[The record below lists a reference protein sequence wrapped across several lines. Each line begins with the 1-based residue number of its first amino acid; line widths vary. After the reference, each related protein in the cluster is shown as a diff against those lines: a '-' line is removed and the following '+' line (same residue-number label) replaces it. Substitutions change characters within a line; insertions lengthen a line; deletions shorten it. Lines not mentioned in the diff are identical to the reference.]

1 MAKTSYFSCGG
12 QKRFLSSHRSYIVQS
27 RDEKYTKQHLYDTR
41 MPTKI
46 IYLTITYKDLVS
58 SQKRKNNRPKT
69 RNKNNIINEKNT
81 HHYQPIGRNKQDWPL
96 PACGSIYKGGLDPYC
111 NFQVSA
117 HQRKPTAACNLVL
130 QTPIFMLRSTNCV
143 ARNPK
148 FRKPSNFLQGTKIT
162 RTVIPDICHHALYRN
177 ATPRGSISVKVT

>member
-27 RDEKYTKQHLYDTR
+27 RDENYTKQHLYDTR

-96 PACGSIYKGGLDPYC
+96 PACGSIYKGGSTHIVTFK
-111 NFQVSA
+111 FQ
-117 HQRKPTAACNLVL
+117 HIKENL
-130 QTPIFMLRSTNCV
+130 QP
-143 ARNPK
+143 P
-148 FRKPSNFLQGTKIT
+148 
-162 RTVIPDICHHALYRN
+162 
-177 ATPRGSISVKVT
+177 ATWFSKLASSC

>member
-1 MAKTSYFSCGG
+1 MRKIPITTNPQEETTKT
-12 QKRFLSSHRSYIVQS
+12 
-27 RDEKYTKQHLYDTR
+27 DLY
-41 MPTKI
+41 
-46 IYLTITYKDLVS
+46 
-58 SQKRKNNRPKT
+58 
-69 RNKNNIINEKNT
+69 
-81 HHYQPIGRNKQDWPL
+81 L
-96 PACGSIYKGGLDPYC
+96 PVAQFTKGGLDPYC

-162 RTVIPDICHHALYRN
+162 STVIPVICHHALYRN
-177 ATPRGSISVKVT
+177 ATPRGSIRVKVTQGNNLEPIYYIQAREPRSFVT